1 VATAIELEG
10 VTFGY
15 TDTPAV
21 EDISLTIDKGE
32 FFGLVG
38 PNGSGKTTLLKLIL
52 GVHDPDAGD
61 ITVFGEPIE
70 AFNAGSRI
78 GYVPQ
83 QSSRKGDTMP
93 VTVREVVAMG
103 RFPHSP
109 FTRFDE
115 TDVVLVEDAMET
127 VGISELSDRRISR
140 LSGGQKQRVFIAR
153 ALASNADLLALDE
166 PTVGIDAASR
176 DEFFTLLSELNRD
189 GITTILIEHDLN
201 TVATY
206 ADRIACINRSVHYVG
221 SAADFIASDGH
232 VDRRPDSD
240 VRPLY
245 ADGTAGYTDPV
256 QNSPDT

>member
-1 VATAIELEG
+1 MATAIELEG

-21 EDISLTIDKGE
+21 EDISFTINRGE

-38 PNGSGKTTLLKLIL
+38 PNGSGKTTLLKLLL

-70 AFNAGSRI
+70 AFNAGRRI

-83 QSSRKGDTMP
+83 QSSKKGTTMP
-93 VTVREVVAMG
+93 ITVREVVAMG

-115 TDVVLVEDAMET
+115 TDVTLIDDAMET
-127 VGISELSDRRISR
+127 VGISDLSDRRLSH

-176 DEFFTLLSELNRD
+176 DEFFTLLSELNDD
-189 GITTILIEHDLN
+189 GITVILIEHDLN
-201 TVATY
+201 TVATH
-206 ADRIACINRSVHYVG
+206 ADRIACINRSVHYVR
-221 SAADFIASDGH
+221 SAADFIASDVH
-232 VDRRPDSD
+232 VDHRFGPD
-240 VRPLY
+240 VRYPIV
-245 ADGTAGYTDPV
+245 DETGEHISRSRTI
-256 QNSPDT
+256 PDK